1 MVSPNESI
9 IEQLVRLRRLLIIY
23 EGIQR
28 NEEALIHLLA
38 KEIDQISK
46 EGEVDSEKN
55 SLIEQ
60 LISEYNYP
68 RNFQEEEIEE
78 IFEVEPFT
86 LNTWIISWFD
96 TNKS

>member
-23 EGIQR
+23 EGVQR

-46 EGEVDSEKN
+46 EGEIDSEKN
-55 SLIEQ
+55 FLIER
-60 LISEYNYP
+60 LISEHNYP
-68 RNFQEEEIEE
+68 RNFQEEEVEE
-78 IFEVEPFT
+78 ILEVEPFT
-86 LNTWIISWFD
+86 LNTWIISWFN

>member
-1 MVSPNESI
+1 MTIESETI

-46 EGEVDSEKN
+46 EGESNYEQN
-55 SLIEQ
+55 FLIER
-60 LISEYNYP
+60 LISEHNYP
-68 RNFQEEEIEE
+68 RNFQEEEVDE

>member
-1 MVSPNESI
+1 MVSPNEPI

-23 EGIQR
+23 EGVQR

>member
-1 MVSPNESI
+1 MVSPNESL

-23 EGIQR
+23 EGVQR

-68 RNFQEEEIEE
+68 RNFQEEIEE

>member
-23 EGIQR
+23 EGVQR
-28 NEEALIHLLA
+28 SEEALIHLLA

>member
-23 EGIQR
+23 EGVQR